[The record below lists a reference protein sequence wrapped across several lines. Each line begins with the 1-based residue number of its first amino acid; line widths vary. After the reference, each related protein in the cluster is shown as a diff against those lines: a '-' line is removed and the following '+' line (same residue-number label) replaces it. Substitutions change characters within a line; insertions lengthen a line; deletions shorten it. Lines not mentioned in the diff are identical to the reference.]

1 MEAGLADAG
10 RADRLRRVPTNRF
23 AKPAEVAAML
33 AFPSGPD
40 GTFPTGPVFEPWGGR
55 PHH

>member
-1 MEAGLADAG
+1 
-10 RADRLRRVPTNRF
+10 
-23 AKPAEVAAML
+23 ML